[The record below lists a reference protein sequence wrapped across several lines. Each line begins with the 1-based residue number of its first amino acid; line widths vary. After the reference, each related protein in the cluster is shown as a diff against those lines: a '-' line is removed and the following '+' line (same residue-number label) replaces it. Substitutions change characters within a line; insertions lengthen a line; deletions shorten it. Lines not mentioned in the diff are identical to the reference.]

1 MIGKSPNQNQRNL
14 FRPVLKEFINPE
26 HPLVVL
32 SGKVPWK
39 QLEKDFS
46 DLYSNTGQ
54 PAKPIR
60 LMVGILLLK
69 RMYNL
74 GDETIMDRWIQDP
87 YFQYFCGESEFQWD
101 YPCDPSDLVHFRNR
115 IGTEGVEKLFQLS
128 VEIQKDKFT
137 RKRDLVVDTTA
148 QEKNVTYPTDA
159 KLYRKIVE
167 KCNKIAKE
175 EGIQLRQ
182 SYTRVIKQLLIDQ
195 RFAHH
200 PKKRKKATK
209 SKKKMKTIAG
219 RITRDLERK
228 LPQTILPK
236 YQDEIDLFKRVIVQ
250 VKSDKNKVYS
260 LHEPFVACL
269 AKGKAHKKFE
279 FGSKVSFAMLPGSNL
294 IVGVKNFNGNPHD
307 STTLE
312 DTLNHVKKITGKIFS
327 NAIVDRGYRGKKA
340 IGETK
345 IILPNS
351 PKGKTPY
358 QKRKMRKKCR
368 SRAAIEPIIGHIK
381 TDCRMARNY
390 LKGTVGDEMNAILA
404 ATGFNLRLLLKEI
417 ERNIILAIFKII
429 NISNRKSGT
438 YFRFQILSS

>member
-14 FRPVLKEFINPE
+14 FRPILKEFINPE

-32 SGKVPWK
+32 SGKIPWK

-167 KCNKIAKE
+167 KCNKIAKK

-219 RITRDLERK
+219 RITRDIERK

-368 SRAAIEPIIGHIK
+368 SRAAIEPVIGHIK

>member
-14 FRPVLKEFINPE
+14 FRPILKEFINPE

-32 SGKVPWK
+32 SGKVPWS

-60 LMVGILLLK
+60 LMVALLLLK

-74 GDETIMDRWIQDP
+74 GDETVIERWLQDP
-87 YFQYFCGESEFQWD
+87 YFQYFCGESEFQWN

-115 IGTEGVEKLFQLS
+115 LGIEGVEKLFQLS

-137 RKRDLVVDTTA
+137 RKKDLIIDTTA

-167 KCNKIAKE
+167 KCNKIAKDE
-175 EGIQLRQ
+175 NIQLRQ

-200 PKKRKKATK
+200 PKKRKKANK

-219 RITRDLERK
+219 RITRDIERK

-236 YQDEIDLFKRVIVQ
+236 YQDEIDLFKKVIIQ
-250 VKSDKNKVYS
+250 ERSDKNKIYS

-294 IVGVKNFNGNPHD
+294 IVGVKNYNGNPHD

-312 DTLNHVKKITGKIFS
+312 DTLDHVKKITGKIFS

-340 IGETK
+340 IGKTK
-345 IILPNS
+345 IVLPNS
-351 PKGKTPY
+351 PRGKTPY

-368 SRAAIEPIIGHIK
+368 SRAAIEPVIGHIK

-390 LKGTVGDEMNAILA
+390 LKGTIGDDMNALLA

-417 ERNIILAIFKII
+417 ERNIILAILKII

>member
-417 ERNIILAIFKII
+417 ERNIILTIFK
-429 NISNRKSGT
+429 ISNRKSGT